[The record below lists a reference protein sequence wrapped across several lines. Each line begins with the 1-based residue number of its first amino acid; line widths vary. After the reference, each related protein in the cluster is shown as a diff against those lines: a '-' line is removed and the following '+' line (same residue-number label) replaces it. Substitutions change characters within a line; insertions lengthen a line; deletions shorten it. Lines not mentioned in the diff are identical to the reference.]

1 MFFKKSPIFQVK
13 LLTDLANRTGKFAQI
28 TAQWR
33 VKIRAI
39 HKSLLGG
46 SVTYGLETLDC
57 AFACTPCRRLGTL
70 QRWANRP

>member
-1 MFFKKSPIFQVK
+1 MLDSECAVMLFKEFPIFQVRW
-13 LLTDLANRTGKFAQI
+13 LIDLANRTGKIAQI

-57 AFACTPCRRLGTL
+57 TFACDPCG
-70 QRWANRP
+70 